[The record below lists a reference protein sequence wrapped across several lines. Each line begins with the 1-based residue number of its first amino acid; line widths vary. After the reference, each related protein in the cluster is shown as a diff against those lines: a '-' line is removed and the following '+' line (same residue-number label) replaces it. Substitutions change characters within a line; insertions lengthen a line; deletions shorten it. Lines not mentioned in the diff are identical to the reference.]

1 MTLCSATGGAVNQ
14 IQYWIEAE
22 ATGETTDVTYVEWT
36 STDGAGYEFMIQESA
51 VIAWAPAPTSSTR
64 SIMSPGRHEL

>member
-1 MTLCSATGGAVNQ
+1 MNQ

-36 STDGAGYEFMIQESA
+36 STDGAGYEFMIQGERRHRHGPGS
-51 VIAWAPAPTSSTR
+51 TSSTR
-64 SIMSPGRHEL
+64 NTTWPWTG